1 MIKDIKIKDEVV
13 KPGEVKYL
21 DFFVSRLPT
30 GTNINMPI
38 TVGRSKKDGPTLLL
52 IGGMHG
58 DEINGV
64 EILRRIIKNKLF
76 IPDRGSV
83 ICIPIL
89 NTLGFIN
96 FSRENS
102 GGKDVNRSFPG
113 STTGSLASQI
123 AHFMAK
129 EIIPQIDCAIDF
141 HTGGKRINNYPQIR
155 TVFDHEASYQLAQSF
170 SAPFMLNSPL
180 RDKSL
185 RKFGHSLGKPILVY
199 EAGESLRL
207 RQHSI
212 VTGVNGTLRVMRF
225 LNMIDSAPEPKHQ
238 SEILNKSTWL
248 RAKRSGMYYSV
259 VRSGAPIS
267 KNETLGYIADPYGQK
282 ETKVTSPL
290 DGFVIAVNNNPI
302 INRGDALIHLGLN
315 D

>member
-1 MIKDIKIKDEVV
+1 MAKAIKIKDEVV
-13 KPGEVKYL
+13 LPGEVKYL

-30 GTNINMPI
+30 GTIINLPI

-64 EILRRIIKNKLF
+64 EILRRIIRDKLF
-76 IPDRGSV
+76 VPECGSV

-113 STTGSLASQI
+113 SNTGSLASQI
-123 AHFMAK
+123 AHFMAE
-129 EIIPQIDCAIDF
+129 EILPQIDYAIDF

-155 TVFDHEASYQLAQSF
+155 TVFSHEASLKLAKAF
-170 SAPFMLNSPL
+170 AAPFTLNSPL

-185 RKFGHSLGKPILVY
+185 RKHGHSLDKPILVY

-212 VTGVNGTLRVMRF
+212 VVGVNGTLRVMKY
-225 LNMIDSAPEPKHQ
+225 LGMNQNAPDPKTPG
-238 SEILNKSTWL
+238 ITLTGSTWL
-248 RAKRSGMYYSV
+248 RAKRSGMYHSV
-259 VRSGAPIS
+259 VRSGAPVI
-267 KNETLGYIADPYGQK
+267 KNETLGYITDPYGQK
-282 ETKVTSPL
+282 EVKVKSPME
-290 DGFVIAVNNNPI
+290 GYVIAVNNNPI
-302 INRGDALIHLGLN
+302 INRGDALIHLGYH